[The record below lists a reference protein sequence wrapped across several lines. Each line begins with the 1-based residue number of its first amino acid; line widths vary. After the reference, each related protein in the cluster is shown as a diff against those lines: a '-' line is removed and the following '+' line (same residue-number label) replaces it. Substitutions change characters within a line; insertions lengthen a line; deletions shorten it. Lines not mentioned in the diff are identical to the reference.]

1 MATSLVSWFSV
12 NTWYDMPSMENVSL
26 IVPKAAH
33 TDNTQN
39 AMDVI
44 QRCIDLILNLNKISD
59 SLIWC
64 ESKYFG
70 CRLIAVKAGESFDV
84 FMGEDKLR
92 VIKT

>member
-1 MATSLVSWFSV
+1 M
-12 NTWYDMPSMENVSL
+12 
-26 IVPKAAH
+26 
-33 TDNTQN
+33 
-39 AMDVI
+39 
-44 QRCIDLILNLNKISD
+44 ILNLNKISD